1 MNDTHEIESTIT
13 TIDEVTRKAT
23 VAVPAQRFQAE
34 FNTAVKNHTGKAK
47 IKGFRPG
54 KAPREMVEKM
64 YGESIKWDVVSKLV
78 SSSLDEVIKK
88 NELQLVGSP
97 KIDITSEDPAAK
109 LEYTAD
115 FSIYPTP
122 TITGYEGL
130 SITVEKE
137 EVTPDAIDKV
147 IDSYR
152 RSRST
157 SKETTREVVQAEDI
171 IDVSVVFKAKDGA
184 ETAAENATI
193 GLGDGR
199 LPKEFD
205 EQMLGAKI
213 GETRDVKLPA
223 GDQGEMVYVVTLNKI
238 MERELPEL
246 TDEFVAGLGQE
257 AKTVAELKGDVE
269 KNLSAQS
276 EGQAKEKAKTL
287 LVEKLIE
294 LNPFQVP
301 QAMIDDE
308 VRNLLIRVGAVD
320 PKQTKFED
328 IPVEPFRDSF
338 GEMAAKRVKAN
349 IVSDMVAQAEKIA
362 PNDEDMKSAF
372 QELAVQYRTTEI
384 EARKMFTGRSLLHL
398 AVEITRSKTQDFLVE
413 KATIEYVAKPAA

>member
-1 MNDTHEIESTIT
+1 MNQTEEIQSTIT
-13 TIDEVTRKAT
+13 TIDEVTRKAAVT
-23 VAVPAQRFQAE
+23 VPVAHFQRE
-34 FNTAVKNHTGKAK
+34 FEVAMKNYAGKAK
-47 IKGFRPG
+47 INGFRAG
-54 KAPREMVEKM
+54 KAPREMVEKL

-97 KIDITSEDPAAK
+97 KIDITSENPSEK

-122 TITGYEGL
+122 KITGYEGL
-130 SITVEKE
+130 EISVEKE
-137 EVTPDAIDKV
+137 EVTDEVITKT

-152 RSRST
+152 RSRSG
-157 SKETTREVVQAEDI
+157 SKETTRTEVQAEDI

-184 ETAAENATI
+184 ETNSENATI

-205 EQMLGAKI
+205 EQVVGLKI
-213 GETRDVKLPA
+213 GETRGVKLPA
-223 GDQGEMVYVVTLNKI
+223 GDEGEMVYLVTLNKI

-246 TDEFVAGLGQE
+246 TDDFVSTLGLE
-257 AKTVAELKGDVE
+257 PKTVLELKMDIE
-269 KNLSAQS
+269 KNLNAQS
-276 EGQAKEKAKTL
+276 EGQAKEKAKNV
-287 LVEKLIE
+287 LVEKIIE
-294 LNPFQVP
+294 INPFQVP
-301 QAMIDDE
+301 QALIDDE

-320 PKQTKFED
+320 PKNTKFED
-328 IPVEPFRDSF
+328 IPVEPFRESF

-349 IVSDMVAQAEKIA
+349 IVTDMIAQTEKIT

-372 QELAVQYRTTEI
+372 QEVAAQYRVSEA
-384 EARKMFTGRSLLHL
+384 EARKMFTGRSLIHL
-398 AVEITRSKTQDFLVE
+398 AVEITRSKTQDMLVE
-413 KATIEYVAKPAA
+413 KAKVTYVKKG